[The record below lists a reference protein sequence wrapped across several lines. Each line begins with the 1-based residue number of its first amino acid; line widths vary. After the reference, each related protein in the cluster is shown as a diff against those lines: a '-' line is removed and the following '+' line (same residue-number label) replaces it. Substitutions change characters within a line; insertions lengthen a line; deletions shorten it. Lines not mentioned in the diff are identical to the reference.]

1 MEFDKPKSDVDKKEN
16 DIIYSKAIKAGKRIY
31 YLDVKK
37 SRNDD
42 MFVAITESKKKIS
55 GMDDN
60 LQVTY
65 EKHKIFLYKEDFD
78 KFLEGMEEVIGFV
91 KREQGEY
98 IPPTAKKP
106 KKWKRKKRWKKNA
119 AAGSSTSLNCDFS
132 CKYAF
137 GYLFT
142 FGRTG

>member
-98 IPPTAKKP
+98 IPPHREETEEVEEEEEVEE
-106 KKWKRKKRWKKNA
+106 KRSRGFFDKFK
-119 AAGSSTSLNCDFS
+119 L
-132 CKYAF
+132 
-137 GYLFT
+137 
-142 FGRTG
+142 

>member
-1 MEFDKPKSDVDKKEN
+1 MEFDKPKSDVDKKDN

-42 MFVAITESKKKIS
+42 MFVAITESKKKVS

-65 EKHKIFLYKEDFD
+65 DKQKIFLYKEDFD

-98 IPPTAKKP
+98 IPQRNEEIEEEEEVEE
-106 KKWKRKKRWKKNA
+106 KRSRSFFDKFK
-119 AAGSSTSLNCDFS
+119 L
-132 CKYAF
+132 
-137 GYLFT
+137 
-142 FGRTG
+142 